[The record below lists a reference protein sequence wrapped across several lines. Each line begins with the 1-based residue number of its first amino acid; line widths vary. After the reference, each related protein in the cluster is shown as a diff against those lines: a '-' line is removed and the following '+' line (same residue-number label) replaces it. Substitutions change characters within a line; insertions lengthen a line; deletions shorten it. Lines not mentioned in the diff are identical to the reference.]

1 MLATTSLL
9 LYGIPFIYQ
18 GQEIGMTNCRRE
30 DISEYDDISTKDQY
44 REALVAG
51 CTKERA
57 MEVCFEN
64 SRDNARTP
72 MQWSS
77 RRNAGF
83 TEGEPW
89 LALNSNYR
97 EINVEEQAG
106 RSDSLLSYYKAL
118 TALKKHPEYKE
129 TLTYGRFAP
138 DYEENGDVFAFHRIS
153 EAGQDVFVAANYGK
167 EPQTLMLAGGCEKVL
182 LSNMGKE
189 TVKKEETDCS
199 GCLTLDSCEA
209 AVLLLR

>member
-1 MLATTSLL
+1 M
-9 LYGIPFIYQ
+9 
-18 GQEIGMTNCRRE
+18 
-30 DISEYDDISTKDQY
+30 
-44 REALVAG
+44 
-51 CTKERA
+51 
-57 MEVCFEN
+57 
-64 SRDNARTP
+64 
-72 MQWSS
+72 
-77 RRNAGF
+77 
-83 TEGEPW
+83 
-89 LALNSNYR
+89 
-97 EINVEEQAG
+97 EEQAG

-129 TLTYGRFAP
+129 TLTYGRFVP
-138 DYEENGDVFAFHRIS
+138 DYEENSDVFAFHRIS
-153 EAGQDVFVAANYGK
+153 EAGQDVLVAANYGK